1 MTHDFQHIDRIDA
14 YLHDVLSEAERA
26 KFEQELAADP
36 SLRREFDLV
45 QDMLGGVELAGD
57 EALKAQIG
65 AAHNELATEGFFAK
79 PEAKIIEMKPA
90 QWGMRRVLAVAASVL
105 LLVAAGV
112 WWWSKSQGD
121 PAQAVAKQYLYAE
134 STKLP
139 TLLDDISAP
148 GLGQD
153 DRPRRSSLAAALK
166 LYQNKSFSEAEKALT
181 VHLQTYPQDTISQFY
196 LALSHLELGHY
207 EQAAALLR
215 PITPATL
222 TPDARPGQAS
232 QALDFQYEMTW
243 YLALASSQLPGQA
256 AQDSTLFLFRNL
268 EASGN
273 GEWVAKAKEVLGEI
287 EDSRK

>member
-1 MTHDFQHIDRIDA
+1 MTPDFQHIDKIDA
-14 YLHDVLSEAERA
+14 YLNDVLSAGERA

-36 SLRREFDLV
+36 NLRREFDLV

-57 EALKAQIG
+57 EALKGQIG
-65 AAHNELATEGFFAK
+65 TAHAELATEGFFAK
-79 PEAKIIEMKPA
+79 PEAKVVQLKA

-121 PAQAVAKQYLYAE
+121 PAQEVAKQYLYAE

-153 DRPRRSSLAAALK
+153 DRPRRTSLAAALK
-166 LYQNKSFSEAEKALT
+166 LYQNKSFGEAEKALT
-181 VHLQTYPQDTISQFY
+181 THHQTYPKDTISQFY
-196 LALSHLELGHY
+196 LALSHLELGHFD
-207 EQAAALLR
+207 QAAALLR
-215 PITPATL
+215 PITPETL
-222 TPDARPGQAS
+222 TPDARSGQAS

-256 AQDSTLFLFRNL
+256 AQDSTLLLLRKL

-273 GEWVAKAKEVLGEI
+273 GEWAAKAREVVGKI
-287 EDSRK
+287 EDTRK

>member
-1 MTHDFQHIDRIDA
+1 MTPDFQHIDRIDA
-14 YLHDVLSEAERA
+14 YLHDVLSATERA

-45 QDMLGGVELAGD
+45 QDMLGGMELAGD

-65 AAHNELATEGFFAK
+65 AAHSELVTEGFFAK
-79 PEAKIIEMKPA
+79 PEAKVVQLKP
-90 QWGMRRVLAVAASVL
+90 QWGMRRVLAVAASLL

-121 PAQAVAKQYLYAE
+121 ASQEVVKQYYAVE
-134 STKLP
+134 TTKLA
-139 TLLDDISAP
+139 TVIDDTSAP

-153 DRPRRSSLAAALK
+153 DKPRRSSLAAALK
-166 LYQNKSFSEAEKALT
+166 LYQDKSFGEAEKALT
-181 VHLQTYPQDTISQFY
+181 THSQTYPQDTISQFY

-215 PITPATL
+215 PIAPATL

-256 AQDSTLFLFRNL
+256 AQDSTLLLLRKL

-273 GEWVAKAKEVLGEI
+273 GEWAAKAKEVLAKLGN
-287 EDSRK
+287 